1 MTAVPPLTKTGIR
14 KQLLAQRGQLS
25 AAVRFAHSAAIT
37 KRLLHMPEYRQADTV
52 LGYMNFGA
60 EFASELWVRRVLAD
74 GKKLALPRVNHH
86 TSQLDLY
93 RVEDI
98 ESQLAVGLWG
108 IREPIVERCE
118 RLAMINEVEFAL
130 LPGVAFTRNGTRLG
144 YGRGFYDK
152 LLMKP
157 LAIRLGEQTA
167 LHSHSAK
174 SPKYGDISRWLTLAK
189 SLVMARKTNLPA
201 LVAAA
206 FELQIVEQIP
216 QESTDVKV
224 EWIITERETIA
235 CSENGKP

>member
-1 MTAVPPLTKTGIR
+1 MPASPPISKNGIR
-14 KQLLAQRGQLS
+14 KQLLALREQLS
-25 AAVRFAHSAAIT
+25 AESRAAHGNAIVE
-37 KRLLHMPEYRQADTV
+37 RLLQMPEYQQADTV

-60 EFASELWVRRVLAD
+60 EFASEFWVRRVLAD
-74 GKKLALPRVNHH
+74 GKKLALPRVNQH

-108 IREPIVERCE
+108 IREPIVSRCE
-118 RLAMINEVEFAL
+118 RLTRINEVEFAL
-130 LPGVAFTRNGTRLG
+130 LPGVAFTRDGARLG

-152 LLMKP
+152 LLVRM
-157 LAIRLGEQTA
+157 AIR
-167 LHSHSAK
+167 
-174 SPKYGDISRWLTLAK
+174 
-189 SLVMARKTNLPA
+189 PA
-201 LVAAA
+201 LAAAA